1 MAGLFRRII
10 LAVAHHPV
18 VERIMLR
25 SRAGRHLARRFV
37 PGTTLD
43 DAVAA
48 CRLLNDRGMSV
59 SLDHLGEEVKDE
71 AAAHAARADY
81 VECIER
87 IAAEGLD
94 ANLSVKLTQLGLGV
108 PGPDALVEEAITE
121 LAEAARRANT
131 TVTIDMEDSRWTQA
145 TVDLYAAL
153 QPAAGNLG
161 LALQAA
167 LYRTP
172 ADLER
177 VITLGGHIRICKG
190 AYLEPPE
197 VAAQRKDEVDLRF
210 AAILHALLAQT
221 EVVPAVAT
229 HDERLVDLTRD
240 LARDRTAPFEFQM
253 LYGIRTDLQ
262 HQLVD
267 AGCAMRVY
275 VPYGPQWYPYLTR
288 RLAERPANLL
298 FFLQALRRR

>member
-10 LAVAHHPV
+10 PAVAHHSV

-25 SRAGRHLARRFV
+25 SRAGRRLARRFV
-37 PGTTLD
+37 PGMTLD
-43 DAVAA
+43 EAVAA
-48 CRLLNDRGMSV
+48 CRQLNDRGMSV
-59 SLDHLGEEVKDE
+59 SLDHLGEEVNDE
-71 AAAHAARADY
+71 AAARAARADY
-81 VECIER
+81 LECIER

-108 PGPDALVEEAITE
+108 TGPDTLVEDAITE
-121 LAEAARRANT
+121 LAEAAGRANT
-131 TVTIDMEDSRWTQA
+131 TVTIDMEDSRWT
-145 TVDLYAAL
+145 
-153 QPAAGNLG
+153 
-161 LALQAA
+161 
-167 LYRTP
+167 P

-177 VITLGGHIRICKG
+177 VTTLGGHVRICKG

-210 AAILHALLAQT
+210 AAMLQALLAQT

-229 HDERLVDLTRD
+229 HDERLVDLTVA
-240 LARDRTAPFEFQM
+240 LARDRTAPLEFQM

-262 HQLVD
+262 RRLVD
-267 AGCAMRVY
+267 AGWPMRVY
-275 VPYGPQWYPYLTR
+275 VPYGSQWYPYLTR

-298 FFLQALRRR
+298 FFLRALLRR